1 MKHLFAF
8 FGTALLILSLL
19 FGVCSC
25 TGDKADGNT
34 DDGKVD
40 DGGESDGGDTTPTY
54 GDNVVD
60 FDEIA

>member
-1 MKHLFAF
+1 MKRLFPIL
-8 FGTALLILSLL
+8 GTTLLILSLL

-25 TGDKADGNT
+25 TGGEK
-34 DDGKVD
+34 
-40 DGGESDGGDTTPTY
+40 DGGDSDGGDTTPTY